1 MDTHTIEQTALD
13 LPMQQRADLARKLL
27 HSLEMQ
33 DEEEVSQAWLAEA
46 ARRSNDIDN
55 GLVETV
61 SADDARAAA
70 QALLR

>member
-1 MDTHTIEQTALD
+1 
-13 LPMQQRADLARKLL
+13 MQQRADLARKLL